1 MNIDLAPISE
11 IETAL
16 NNFEFIETNNSN
28 KPIMGRIIIGNILEK
43 DNLKM
48 IVLEIGLESSDNDEV
63 YNWYWEITLSD
74 DSTTEI
80 VSKKHE
86 IGFSTPYKPSCKA
99 CSIIPMELQGD
110 KLEDFSTLIIEDIKE
125 ILILKI
131 KRIDFFE

>member
-63 YNWYWEITLSD
+63 YKWYWEITLSD

-80 VSKKHE
+80 VSKKHD

-110 KLEDFSTLIIEDIKE
+110 KLKDFSKLIIDDIKE
-125 ILILKI
+125 NFDI
-131 KRIDFFE
+131 KN